1 MKKLL
6 ILLFALISFNTFAVE
21 KKTTFTQELFNE
33 AQKNGKIV
41 IINSWNK
48 SCGTCAK
55 QTKVLNEAEKEFKDI
70 LFLSYEQTA
79 NTDIA
84 ELLNIDFWTTI
95 VIYKN
100 NIEVSRSI
108 GQTDKSEIYSFIKKG
123 I

>member
-21 KKTTFTQELFNE
+21 KETTFTQDLFNE

-41 IINSWNK
+41 VINSWNK

-70 LFLSYEQTA
+70 LFLSYEQTT

-108 GQTDKSEIYSFIKKG
+108 GQTDKSKIYSFIKKG

>member
-6 ILLFALISFNTFAVE
+6 ILLFAFFSFNTFAVE
-21 KKTTFTQELFNE
+21 KKTTFTQDLFNE

-41 IINSWNK
+41 VINSWNK
-48 SCGTCAK
+48 SCGSCAQ
-55 QTKVLNEAEKEFKDI
+55 QTKVLNESEKEFKDI

-100 NIEVSRSI
+100 NIEVSSSI
-108 GQTDKSEIYSFIKKG
+108 GETDKSEFYSFI
-123 I
+123 

>member
-6 ILLFALISFNTFAVE
+6 IILFTLISFNTFAVE
-21 KKTTFTQELFNE
+21 KKTTFTQDLFNE

-41 IINSWNK
+41 VINSWNK
-48 SCGTCAK
+48 SCSTCAQ
-55 QTKVLNEAEKEFKDI
+55 QTKVLHEAEKEFKDI
-70 LFLSYEQTA
+70 LFLSYEQNA

-95 VIYKN
+95 VVYKN

-108 GQTDKSEIYSFIKKG
+108 GQTDKSKIYSLIKKD

>member
-1 MKKLL
+1 MKKIFIL
-6 ILLFALISFNTFAVE
+6 IFTLISFNCFAVE
-21 KKTTFTQELFNE
+21 KSTTFTKEIFNK
-33 AQKNGKIV
+33 AQSEGKTV
-41 IINSWNK
+41 VINSWNI
-48 SCGTCAK
+48 SCGTCAQ

>member
-6 ILLFALISFNTFAVE
+6 ILLFTLISFNTFAVE
-21 KKTTFTQELFNE
+21 KETTFTQDLFNE

-41 IINSWNK
+41 VINSWNQ
-48 SCGTCAK
+48 SCGTCAQ

-84 ELLNIDFWTTI
+84 ELLNINFWTTI

-108 GQTDKSEIYSFIKKG
+108 GQTDKSKIYSFIKKG

>member
-21 KKTTFTQELFNE
+21 KKTTFTQDLFNE

-41 IINSWNK
+41 VINSWNK

-55 QTKVLNEAEKEFKDI
+55 QTKVLNEAEKEFNDI

>member
-6 ILLFALISFNTFAVE
+6 ILLFALISFNAFAVE

-41 IINSWNK
+41 VINSWNK
-48 SCGTCAK
+48 SCGTCA
-55 QTKVLNEAEKEFKDI
+55 QQIKVLNEAEKELKDVM
-70 LFLSYEQTA
+70 FLSYEQNA

-95 VIYKN
+95 VVYKN

-108 GQTDKSEIYSFIKKG
+108 GQTDKSKIYSLIKKG

>member
-21 KKTTFTQELFNE
+21 KETTFTQDLFNE

-41 IINSWNK
+41 VINSWNK
-48 SCGTCAK
+48 SCGTCTQ

-108 GQTDKSEIYSFIKKG
+108 GQTDKAKIYSFIKKG

>member
-6 ILLFALISFNTFAVE
+6 ILLFTLISFNTLAVE
-21 KKTTFTQELFNE
+21 KKTTFTQDLFSE
-33 AQKNGKIV
+33 AQKNGKIIV
-41 IINSWNK
+41 INSWNK
-48 SCGTCAK
+48 SCVTCAQ

-84 ELLNIDFWTTI
+84 ELLNIEFWTTI

>member
-6 ILLFALISFNTFAVE
+6 IILFTLISFNTFAVE
-21 KKTTFTQELFNE
+21 KKTTFTQNLFNE

-41 IINSWNK
+41 VINSWNK
-48 SCGTCAK
+48 SCSTCA
-55 QTKVLNEAEKEFKDI
+55 QQIKVLNEAEKEFKDI

-79 NTDIA
+79 NTDVA

-95 VIYKN
+95 VVYKN

-108 GQTDKSEIYSFIKKG
+108 GQTDKSKIYSLIKKG

>member
-6 ILLFALISFNTFAVE
+6 IILFTLISFNTFAVE
-21 KKTTFTQELFNE
+21 KKTTFTQDLFSE
-33 AQKNGKIV
+33 AQKNGKIIV
-41 IINSWNK
+41 INSWNK
-48 SCGTCAK
+48 SCVTCAQ

-95 VIYKN
+95 VVYKN

-108 GQTDKSEIYSFIKKG
+108 GQTDKSKIYSLIKKG

>member
-6 ILLFALISFNTFAVE
+6 ILLFVLISFNTFAVE
-21 KKTTFTQELFNE
+21 KKTTFTQDLFNE

-41 IINSWNK
+41 VINSWNQ
-48 SCGTCAK
+48 SCGTCAQ

-108 GQTDKSEIYSFIKKG
+108 GQTDKSKIYSFIKKG

>member
-6 ILLFALISFNTFAVE
+6 ILLFTLISFNTFAVE
-21 KKTTFTQELFNE
+21 KKTTFTQDLFSE
-33 AQKNGKIV
+33 AQKNGKIIV
-41 IINSWNK
+41 INSWNK
-48 SCGTCAK
+48 SCVTCAQ

-108 GQTDKSEIYSFIKKG
+108 GQTDKSKIYSFIKKG

>member
-6 ILLFALISFNTFAVE
+6 IILFTLISFNTFAVE
-21 KKTTFTQELFNE
+21 KKTTFTQDLFNE

-41 IINSWNK
+41 VINSWNQ
-48 SCGTCAK
+48 SCGTCAQ

-79 NTDIA
+79 NPDIA

>member
-6 ILLFALISFNTFAVE
+6 ILLFAFISFNTFAVE
-21 KKTTFTQELFNE
+21 KKTTFTPDLFNE

-41 IINSWNK
+41 VINSWNK
-48 SCGTCAK
+48 SCSTCAQQIK
-55 QTKVLNEAEKEFKDI
+55 ILNEAENEFKDI
-70 LFLSYEQTA
+70 LFLSYEQTV

-95 VIYKN
+95 VVYKN

-108 GQTDKSEIYSFIKKG
+108 GQTDKSKIYSLIKKG

>member
-6 ILLFALISFNTFAVE
+6 ILLFTLISFNTFAVE
-21 KKTTFTQELFNE
+21 KETTFTQDLFNE

-41 IINSWNK
+41 VINSWNQ
-48 SCGTCAK
+48 SCGTCAQ

-100 NIEVSRSI
+100 NMEVARSI
-108 GQTDKSEIYSFIKKG
+108 GQTDKSQIYSLIKKG

>member
-6 ILLFALISFNTFAVE
+6 ILLFTLISFNTFAVE
-21 KKTTFTQELFNE
+21 KKTTFTKELFNE

-41 IINSWNK
+41 VINSWNK
-48 SCGTCAK
+48 SCSTCAQQIK
-55 QTKVLNEAEKEFKDI
+55 ILNEAENEFKDI
-70 LFLSYEQTA
+70 LFLSYEQTV

-95 VIYKN
+95 VVYKN

-108 GQTDKSEIYSFIKKG
+108 GQTDKSKIYSLIKKG

>member
-21 KKTTFTQELFNE
+21 KKTTFTQDLFNE

-48 SCGTCAK
+48 SCGTCAQ

-70 LFLSYEQTA
+70 LFIS
-79 NTDIA
+79 
-84 ELLNIDFWTTI
+84 
-95 VIYKN
+95 
-100 NIEVSRSI
+100 
-108 GQTDKSEIYSFIKKG
+108 
-123 I
+123 

>member
-21 KKTTFTQELFNE
+21 KKTTFTQDLFNE

-41 IINSWNK
+41 VINSWNK
-48 SCGTCAK
+48 SCGTCAQ
-55 QTKVLNEAEKEFKDI
+55 QTKVLNEADI

>member
-6 ILLFALISFNTFAVE
+6 ILIFILTSFNTFAVE
-21 KKTTFTQELFNE
+21 KKTTFTQDLFNE

-41 IINSWNK
+41 VINAWNK
-48 SCGTCAK
+48 SCGTCAQ

-84 ELLNIDFWTTI
+84 ELLSIDFWTTI

-108 GQTDKSEIYSFIKKG
+108 GQIEKSEIYSFIKKS

>member
-21 KKTTFTQELFNE
+21 KETTFTQDLFNE

-41 IINSWNK
+41 VINSWNK
-48 SCGTCAK
+48 SCCTCAQ
-55 QTKVLNEAEKEFKDI
+55 QTKVLNEAEKEFEDI

-108 GQTDKSEIYSFIKKG
+108 GQTDKSKIYSFIKKG